1 MRPIA
6 CAPDK
11 NLPRLF
17 PLETSNS
24 EIHDNHG
31 VPPTFIES
39 MLSSG
44 VRLGSKDEEEEEA
57 RAEGKGLLTLA
68 IGLG

>member
-1 MRPIA
+1 
-6 CAPDK
+6 
-11 NLPRLF
+11 LPRIF
-17 PLETSNS
+17 LETANS

-39 MLSSG
+39 MWLSSG
-44 VRLGSKDEEEEEA
+44 VRLGSKDEEEEA